1 MVGDDGS
8 EARRQVAEMVLE
20 NKSCLVAEFF
30 KRNPSAD
37 PRKVVLVTKSTGDG
51 KVLFYIDYL
60 SSQFS
65 EADKVRIPISEGK
78 RNENRKRNQAKGGDG
93 ERKGVGFRTRDV
105 PQVQPV
111 ADGGG
116 EGRRTVEVVDKR
128 GTRNR
133 QRKKGKGNVARLR

>member
-37 PRKVVLVTKSTGDG
+37 PRKVVLVTKNSGDG

-65 EADKVRIPISEGK
+65 EADKVRIPIPKGK
-78 RNENRKRNQAKGGDG
+78 RHENRKKAETKKRNLRSNSDDSKKVRAD
-93 ERKGVGFRTRDV
+93 RK
-105 PQVQPV
+105 
-111 ADGGG
+111 
-116 EGRRTVEVVDKR
+116 
-128 GTRNR
+128 
-133 QRKKGKGNVARLR
+133 